1 MVLHGSI
8 WCQLSPDMTPTVS
21 EHVLHA
27 DAGFIVNTIV
37 FAIGVIVIAA
47 DINRHHWLCQRCRR
61 ALTFEHFEVYHIYDY

>member
-37 FAIGVIVIAA
+37 FAIGFIIFMAA
-47 DINRHHWLCQRCRR
+47 DIDPAMTLADCR
-61 ALTFEHFEVYHIYDY
+61 